1 MLYLSYFTVLVSAPL
16 LSVSHM
22 ASSEMSLS
30 FSGCLLNT
38 CLMIDQMSG
47 LCDPGRHKN
56 WGALCMMDAVI
67 SFSDPSCRLLTLS
80 VPGSDPRELA
90 LGFSGVWCETQH
102 AAFL

>member
-1 MLYLSYFTVLVSAPL
+1 MSYLSYFTVLLSASL

-22 ASSEMSLS
+22 ASSEISSS

-47 LCDPGRHKN
+47 LCDPGRRKN
-56 WGALCMMDAVI
+56 WGALCLIYAII

-80 VPGSDPRELA
+80 VTGMLLPAESRGLTS
-90 LGFSGVWCETQH
+90 
-102 AAFL
+102 